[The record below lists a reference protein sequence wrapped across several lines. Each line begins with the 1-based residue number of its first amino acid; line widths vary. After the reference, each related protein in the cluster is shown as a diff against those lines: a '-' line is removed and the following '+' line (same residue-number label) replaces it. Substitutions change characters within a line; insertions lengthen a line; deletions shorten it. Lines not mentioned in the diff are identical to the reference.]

1 MSKIKPPTD
10 QDRRKFM
17 GALETEVIKTVKELG
32 HDRIAADVKDVNV
45 KAMKNITDLCFRD
58 RTAMRVF
65 TFMTKNDER
74 GFTTSQCAAA
84 LGISEDVAEG
94 YLQTFANAGLIGR

>member
-1 MSKIKPPTD
+1 MS
-10 QDRRKFM
+10 
-17 GALETEVIKTVKELG
+17 ALKADVMKTVQELG
-32 HDRIAADVKDVNV
+32 HDKIATEVKGVDLNATRNV
-45 KAMKNITDLCFRD
+45 ADLCFRD

-65 TFMTKNDER
+65 TFMTQNDER

-84 LGISEDVAEG
+84 LGISEDVAEA